1 MNPKNPQ
8 ISCVQLKQS
17 KTDSFRSGVSIYL
30 GRTNQQLCPV
40 AAVLAYMAICL
51 PTPGP
56 LFIFRDGSYLSRDHL
71 VTRLCQGLQA
81 VNIDPPHFSGQS
93 FHIGAATTAA
103 QAGIEDS
110 VVKML
115 GRWESAA
122 YHRYIQTPRDQ
133 LAAISTQL
141 ARV

>member
-1 MNPKNPQ
+1 MIMN
-8 ISCVQLKQS
+8 
-17 KTDSFRSGVSIYL
+17 
-30 GRTNQQLCPV
+30 TNTQ
-40 AAVLAYMAICL
+40 MHM
-51 PTPGP
+51 
-56 LFIFRDGSYLSRDHL
+56 RLSR
-71 VTRLCQGLQA
+71 QGLQA

-122 YHRYIQTPRDQ
+122 YHRYI
-133 LAAISTQL
+133 
-141 ARV
+141 